1 VIRRPIRAV
10 FAALAV
16 ALALVVALAL
26 AGGGARADDAGAL
39 ALAVKATYLYKF
51 QPFVTWPEQ
60 APLAAGAPFNIC
72 IVGNDPF
79 GVVIDRAIAGQT
91 ADQHPL
97 AVVRLAAVPGDADC
111 RILYIAGGD
120 PKLALQALAATAGKP
135 VLTVTDGA
143 GDGGAKG
150 MVNFVISAGRVRFEI
165 DDTAA
170 RASGLVISSKL
181 LSLAV
186 SVKSAR

>member
-1 VIRRPIRAV
+1 V
-10 FAALAV
+10 FAALA
-16 ALALVVALAL
+16 VALAL

-51 QPFVTWPEQ
+51 QPFITWPEQ
-60 APLAAGAPFNIC
+60 APLAAGQAFNIC

-79 GVVIDRAIAGQT
+79 GAVIDRAVAGQT

-97 AVVRLAAVPGDADC
+97 AVVRLAAVPGDAGC
-111 RILYIAGGD
+111 RILYIAAGN
-120 PKLALQALAATAGKP
+120 PKLAGQVLAAMAGKA
-135 VLTVTDGA
+135 VLTVTDA
-143 GDGGAKG
+143 AEDDGAKG
-150 MVNFVISAGRVRFEI
+150 MINFVIAAGRVRFEI
-165 DDTAA
+165 DDAA
-170 RASGLVISSKL
+170 AKTGGLTVSSKL